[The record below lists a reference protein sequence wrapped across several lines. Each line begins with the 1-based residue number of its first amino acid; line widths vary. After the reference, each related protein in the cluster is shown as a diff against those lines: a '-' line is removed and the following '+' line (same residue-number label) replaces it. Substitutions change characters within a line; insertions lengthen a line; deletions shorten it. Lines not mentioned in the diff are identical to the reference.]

1 MYDTLGKKD
10 ASLNIWPF
18 HQPINFLHFFL
29 KSIPFLGYFTA
40 MCQEIIVKSTQIHND
55 CKVNDS
61 LQAGQYLICTVVS
74 SDPVNMIN
82 KSDRSFQATISE
94 WRTVKVETNKR
105 HKYME
110 LKTLRIH
117 E

>member
-1 MYDTLGKKD
+1 
-10 ASLNIWPF
+10 
-18 HQPINFLHFFL
+18 
-29 KSIPFLGYFTA
+29 
-40 MCQEIIVKSTQIHND
+40 MCQEIIVKTTQIHND

-74 SDPVNMIN
+74 SVPVNMIN
-82 KSDRSFQATISE
+82 KPDRSFQATISE

-117 E
+117 ESNRKCTIAVYLEMNTNKLCITAFGT